1 MTNILEKF
9 KRFLKGTKRNYIAL
23 DLGTANT
30 LVYIAGQGIVYNEPS
45 MIAYDLSKNNQLFA
59 LGHEAFEIIGKTND
73 NIKIIEPLVDGV
85 ISDLDAALDL
95 LQAIF
100 KKLQL
105 SNMWKNAIVVLACP
119 SGVTQLE
126 RDGLKK
132 VAYNMGAK
140 IVIVEE
146 EVKMAAIG
154 ADINI
159 NLPSGNLVLD
169 IGGGTTDIAVI
180 ASKGVI
186 ISRSIKVAG
195 NLLDDEIKKYIRGQ
209 YNISIGIKSIIEL
222 KHAISSLSE
231 TKENKKFIAY
241 GRNVLSGRPE
251 EINITADEIRPVII
265 TQFNRISEVLT
276 EVLESTPPELAG
288 DIIKN
293 GITICGGG
301 ALIAGIDE
309 YFSSKFNIKVKVAN
323 DPLKCVIEGTKRIE
337 KEIYQGL

>member
-231 TKENKKFIAY
+231 TKKNKKFIAY

-309 YFSSKFNIKVKVAN
+309 YFSR
-323 DPLKCVIEGTKRIE
+323 G
-337 KEIYQGL
+337 